1 LLERWSSL
9 QVKFLPFQ
17 CGNKGLNQSDALS
30 RLLRAAHEKS
40 VVTMLLEFRGFLTK
54 CAANTFTELQ
64 LSSGPA
70 RVEIR
75 KAFPAQVFH
84 PCKKLLELSRT
95 TGEIINHG
103 GFGASASL
111 L

>member
-1 LLERWSSL
+1 MQLKLLL
-9 QVKFLPFQ
+9 FQ
-17 CGNKGLNQSDALS
+17 CSNKGLNQSDALLS
-30 RLLRAAHEKS
+30 LLWAAHEKS

-64 LSSGPA
+64 LSSGSA
-70 RVEIR
+70 RVEIG

-84 PCKKLLELSRT
+84 PCKKLLELSRA

-103 GFGASASL
+103 GFGSSASL